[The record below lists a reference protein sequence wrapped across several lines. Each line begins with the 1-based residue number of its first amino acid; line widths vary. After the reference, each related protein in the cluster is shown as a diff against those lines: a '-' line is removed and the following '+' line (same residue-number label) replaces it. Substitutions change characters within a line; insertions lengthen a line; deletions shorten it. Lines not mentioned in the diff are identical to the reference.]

1 MVKIVGEEK
10 EGILYRVFKGMAVLA
25 FGTVVARAFTLVSM
39 PLLARIYT
47 DENFGVLSM
56 YTALVMV
63 STPFLSLRYVTALP
77 LPRSNALAVNLL
89 AASFVV
95 ILISGS
101 ILSALVFLF
110 GQDLLGL
117 MNMELLAPWLWL
129 VVIGAIGAAIYE
141 LLSMWATRERRYA
154 LISKTVAKQS
164 LIGESAKVILGL
176 LSLKGY
182 GLLIGQFLSMVSGSV
197 QLFFNFKRDSGRLI
211 KKVTGKRM
219 GKAVYL
225 YRGFPL
231 YRMPSQAMLVLSQQ
245 LPVMAIAAMYGA
257 SEVGQFSLAFI
268 AVMLPVNLLS
278 QNISKSFY
286 AEIANGRRDRSI
298 LSIMARVSAV
308 LVLVAIFPACLLY
321 YYSEP
326 LFSIF
331 LGEGWELSAVIA
343 RNLSF
348 YAFFLF
354 VSVPFVTVFNI
365 LKKQSIYL
373 LVNGIRL
380 LVIVFV
386 FFVFPEDVSVD
397 ELVLVYS
404 LSMSFFFLFVF
415 VCAFFCVYQEAKGR
429 GAC

>member
-1 MVKIVGEEK
+1 
-10 EGILYRVFKGMAVLA
+10 MAVLA